1 MASNRAVRVT
11 VRRRNGA
18 STSVTNV
25 RIGTLP
31 GRVRDYVLNGGRTVE
46 KALAVAGLD
55 PDSDSEVRVNGE
67 VADMNTELRE
77 GDCLLLVGG
86 IEGN

>member
-1 MASNRAVRVT
+1 MARVT
-11 VRRRNGA
+11 VRKRNGTE
-18 STSVTNV
+18 TSAACEV

-31 GRVRDYVLNGGRTVE
+31 GRIRDYVLNGGRTVE
-46 KALAVAGLD
+46 KALEVADLS
-55 PDSDSEVRVNGE
+55 PESDAEVRVNGE
-67 VADMNTELRE
+67 VANMNTELKE